1 MKKTLLSFAVLAVA
15 VAANAQTTYNYF
27 DASDVDAN
35 GWLWFDTQEKL
46 DKYCG
51 WGSEYKIQLQTAT
64 FEDAD
69 GQFAEPELDAT
80 VPGCNAD
87 GQQGGDGAKTGAIIL
102 PAAASVSD
110 SPNGGSIMMWLP
122 DCAEISMYIS
132 TEYDRICTGV
142 KGAKGWVEPIDCA
155 KIKTYLNMSW
165 GSIQPLAKVSQ
176 YQWNNIQDLSN
187 SDGLQLKSSVGN
199 KVTGQIVNNM
209 KYPLYVHGI
218 KVLTYTQTAAG
229 VEEAVT
235 DATALNLAFNGT
247 EVVASHI
254 AGIEVYTAAGQ
265 LVARGTDA
273 VAVKDLASG
282 VYVAKA
288 TGANGT
294 ATIKIAK

>member
-1 MKKTLLSFAVLAVA
+1 MKKTLLTIAVVAVA
-15 VAANAQTTYNYF
+15 VSAKAQASYNYF
-27 DASDVDAN
+27 DASDVDAD

-51 WGSEYKIQLQTAT
+51 WGSDYKIQLQTAT

-80 VPGCNAD
+80 VPGYNAD

-122 DCAEISMYIS
+122 DCAEISMFIS
-132 TEYDRICTGV
+132 TEYDKICTGV

-155 KIKTYLNMSW
+155 TIKTYLSMSW
-165 GSIQPLAKVSQ
+165 GAIQPLAKVSQ
-176 YQWNNIQDLSN
+176 YQWNNIQNLTN
-187 SDGLQLKSSVGN
+187 ADGLQLKSSAGN

-218 KVLTYTQTAAG
+218 KVLTYTASAG
-229 VEEAVT
+229 VESAVT
-235 DATALNLAFNGT
+235 DATAMKLMFDGSR
-247 EVVASHI
+247 VVASQD
-254 AGIEVYTAAGQ
+254 ADIEVYTAGGR
-265 LVARGTDA
+265 LVARGVNA
-273 VAVKDLASG
+273 VAVENLTAG

-288 TGANGT
+288 TGAGGT

>member
-1 MKKTLLSFAVLAVA
+1 MKKTLLSIAAIAVA
-15 VAANAQTTYNYF
+15 VVANAQTTYNYF

-46 DKYCG
+46 EKYCG
-51 WGSEYKIQLQTAT
+51 WGSDYKIQLQTAT

-80 VPGCNAD
+80 VPGYNAD

-187 SDGLQLKSSVGN
+187 ADGLQLKSPVGN

-218 KVLTYTQTAAG
+218 KVLTYTETSAG
-229 VEEAVT
+229 VESAVA
-235 DATALNLAFNGT
+235 DAAALKLAFDGSR
-247 EVVASHI
+247 VVASQDAEI
-254 AGIEVYTAAGQ
+254 KVYTASGQ
-265 LVARGTDA
+265 LVARGKNA
-273 VAVKDLASG
+273 VAVEELASG
-282 VYVAKA
+282 IYVAKA
-288 TGANGT
+288 TGDNGA
-294 ATIKIAK
+294 ATVKIMK